1 MSRRIPHCAHWGAFT
16 AVVEDDRIVGIEP
29 FEHDPAPSPILQA
42 VRDWLDPVRR
52 IDRPSA
58 SRVDVLE
65 RIAAE
70 LVELERDRLAL
81 LVRRDELVDE
91 LRAGGVSWGR
101 LARLAGTSR
110 QALM

>member
-1 MSRRIPHCAHWGAFT
+1 MKQRHEREAARRAA
-16 AVVEDDRIVGIEP
+16 AQDRRRE
-29 FEHDPAPSPILQA
+29 A
-42 VRDWLDPVRR
+42 VRR

-110 QALM
+110 QALMKRATPEKR